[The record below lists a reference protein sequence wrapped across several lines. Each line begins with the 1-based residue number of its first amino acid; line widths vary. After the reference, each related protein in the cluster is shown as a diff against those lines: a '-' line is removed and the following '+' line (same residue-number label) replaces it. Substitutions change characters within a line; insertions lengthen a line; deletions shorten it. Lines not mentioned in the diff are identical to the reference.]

1 MSRALAALFVA
12 FAAHAQSLDIYSE
25 FQRVDPFG
33 KIVAP
38 DRGVGRREILSPAV
52 ARNGFASFHIV
63 VSVPPKESYLLY
75 VATNPVDAC
84 RVALY
89 REHFVQTGHGW
100 IPDPLFELE
109 HLPDF
114 GAMPDP
120 DDHIQGQTTR
130 VYLLDL
136 WIPPDAPVGR
146 FRVEVQLTVAGW
158 IVRPLEVR
166 VLDARVPGLP
176 GAPRTGT
183 AAVLPQID
191 RGADA
196 PAMEV
201 LMRYFTS
208 TPPPP
213 PAQPRTVRAILQ
225 RNAIQD
231 MALAASLAPQTAGPP
246 VLINRAL
253 DLLRQNSA
261 FPPRL
266 FGAEW
271 YLRLRDFLYN
281 R

>member
-1 MSRALAALFVA
+1 MSKAPAVLLLAL
-12 FAAHAQSLDIYSE
+12 AAHAQSLDIYSE

-33 KIVAP
+33 AVISP

-63 VSVPPKESYLLY
+63 VSVPAKESYLLY
-75 VATNPVDAC
+75 VATNPLDAC

-89 REHFVQTGHGW
+89 REHFVQTKKGW
-100 IPDPLFELE
+100 IPDTLFELD

-114 GAMPDP
+114 GTMPDP
-120 DDHIQGQTTR
+120 DDHIADQTTR

-146 FRVEVQLTVAGW
+146 FRLEVQLKVADW
-158 IVRPLEVR
+158 IVRPLEIR
-166 VLDARVPGLP
+166 VLETRIPTMLGAKPFDSGLP
-176 GAPRTGT
+176 P
-183 AAVLPQID
+183 ID

-196 PAMEV
+196 PPIDA

-208 TPPPP
+208 KPPVP
-213 PAQPRTVRAILQ
+213 PAQPRTVGAILY

-231 MALAASLAPQTAGPP
+231 MTLAASLPPPVAGPP
-246 VLINRAL
+246 ALMNRAL
-253 DLLRQNSA
+253 DLLRQNYSLS
-261 FPPRL
+261 PRV